1 MHGNSTFHDMK
12 IRCGNEVIPC
22 NKFILCARY
31 LHLSVFFFSS
41 DRSVIPLVSGFFRS
55 EVFRAMFSHPSLKEA
70 QENQVT
76 ITDTDPAT
84 VRDMV
89 EFIYTDKVENVC
101 LEVNDMKP

>member
-1 MHGNSTFHDMK
+1 
-12 IRCGNEVIPC
+12 
-22 NKFILCARY
+22 
-31 LHLSVFFFSS
+31 
-41 DRSVIPLVSGFFRS
+41 
-55 EVFRAMFSHPSLKEA
+55 MFSHPSLKEA